1 MTACLDT
8 YWQAVLTYWQDQV
21 MPQLEAVNTEVII
34 SGGASSILRSR
45 LSAYFTEL
53 GLSQRVLFTEVSPR
67 RLEALVRGLPE
78 SAQIPSMTL
87 RMADSY
93 GLFRGLIGTL
103 DSVAV

>member
-1 MTACLDT
+1 
-8 YWQAVLTYWQDQV
+8 
-21 MPQLEAVNTEVII
+21 
-34 SGGASSILRSR
+34 
-45 LSAYFTEL
+45 L
-53 GLSQRVLFTEVSPR
+53 GLSQRVLFTEGGPR